1 MVNIYRNWVGK
12 YKKKG
17 SKKMNEHEKTTKSL
31 LAIDQKT
38 KHLWLQGETS
48 VLYASASQITEI
60 RIIQTVQ
67 KLFNIYAKVNLIY
80 RMEDHL
86 LEVKKS
92 ASAAK
97 KFVEDF
103 VKDLQKEEYV
113 KNLKGTTFIKKK
125 FILGFSVVET
135 DLVALIVNSP
145 VPVIMASY
153 TSEED
158 AIEALEHFVT
168 TGTYKTEKI
177 KLDETGLKALDLLV
191 EEISK

>member
-1 MVNIYRNWVGK
+1 MTSELHASSLSQNEIPAPQEHLLPPSNEPLLPANSEQEQFNKLINI
-12 YKKKG
+12 
-17 SKKMNEHEKTTKSL
+17 
-31 LAIDQKT
+31 IDQLSSFDK
-38 KHLWLQGETS
+38 KN
-48 VLYASASQITEI
+48 EI
-60 RIIQTVQ
+60 VSEHREEIS
-67 KLFNIYAKVNLIY
+67 K
-80 RMEDHL
+80 
-86 LEVKKS
+86 
-92 ASAAK
+92 
-97 KFVEDF
+97 
-103 VKDLQKEEYV
+103 KEEYV

-125 FILGFSVVET
+125 FILGFSVVGT